1 MKNSTLRNLMLDISE
16 MDETSNPFTIAL
28 KMMNA
33 LKNEEITSNQYELLA
48 GDLQTECN
56 RYKIETSNEIC
67 SLF

>member
-16 MDETSNPFTIAL
+16 MDETSNPLEIVV
-28 KMMNA
+28 KMKNA
-33 LKNEEITSNQYELLA
+33 LQNGEITFNQYLLLA

-56 RYKIETSNEIC
+56 RYKIETSNNIC